1 MDLSQK
7 YNALSALK
15 NKYNT
20 DVMVIYNK
28 YNNLIKLAIK
38 KLLASRN
45 QVVRAY
51 INQYN
56 SEVNA
61 LRTKYN
67 SDVNKIN
74 AAATPP
80 VSTLQKKALLIGMNY
95 PGSAYPLSGC
105 INDINKIENM
115 LVQKFAIQSVV
126 KLHDNSSIVPTKAN
140 IISQLTLLLSQSK
153 SGDVLFFHYSGHG
166 SQINDSNGDETDGK
180 DEVIIPVD
188 YFSNK
193 SIITDD
199 DIKSIIQTN
208 LKVGVKLFVL
218 MDCCHS
224 GTIFDLKYNYDANWN
239 PLVNNK
245 SLDTN
250 GDIIVISGCSDPQ
263 TTFDT
268 LINNTYQGTTT
279 WTFTESIKPN
289 ITWKQLINNMRQM
302 LINSNL
308 SQQVPQISSGRPF
321 NVDSIVVI

>member
-56 SEVNA
+56 SEVTS

-105 INDINKIENM
+105 INDINKIENI
-115 LVQKFAIQSVV
+115 LVQKFAVQSVV
-126 KLHDNSSIVPTKAN
+126 KLYDNSSIVPTKAN

-166 SQINDSNGDETDGK
+166 SQINDTNGDETDGK
-180 DEVIIPVD
+180 DEVLIPVD

>member
-1 MDLSQK
+1 MNSYEK
-7 YNALSALK
+7 YNALTALK
-15 NKYNT
+15 AKYNV

-28 YNNLIKLAIK
+28 YNNLIILAIK
-38 KLLASRN
+38 KFLINRN
-45 QVVRAY
+45 AMIRDY
-51 INQYN
+51 INKYN
-56 SEVNA
+56 SEVSV
-61 LRTKYN
+61 LRVKYD

-74 AAATPP
+74 AIPLPP
-80 VSTLQKKALLIGMNY
+80 ISTLQKKALLIGMNY

-105 INDINKIENM
+105 INDINKIETT
-115 LVQKFAIQSVV
+115 LVQKFGIQGVV

-140 IISQLTLLLSQSK
+140 IISQLILLLSQSK
-153 SGDVLFFHYSGHG
+153 AGDVLFFHYSGHG

-180 DEVIIPVD
+180 DEVLIPVD

-199 DIKSIIQTN
+199 ELKSIVQPN
-208 LKVGVKLFVL
+208 LKAGVKLFVL

-224 GTIFDLKYNYDANWN
+224 GTIFDLKYNYDVNWN
-239 PLVNNK
+239 PIVNNK
-245 SLDTN
+245 SQDTN

-268 LINNTYQGTTT
+268 ILNNTYQGTTT

-302 LINSNL
+302 LVNSNL
-308 SQQVPQISSGRPF
+308 PQQVPQISSGRPF
-321 NVDSIVVI
+321 NVDSVVVI